1 MSDLL
6 LHIESETTA
15 EIDATEGKT
24 VVSVGVV
31 GNNRVMTIP
40 VSGIL
45 GRERLSR
52 PIARRF
58 IIPTIMKIEYA
69 LFPNAKHLINH
80 AMGQPRR

>member
-52 PIARRF
+52 PIAHH
-58 IIPTIMKIEYA
+58 ISA
-69 LFPNAKHLINH
+69 LGAPCVGLKC
-80 AMGQPRR
+80 